1 MKKMLA
7 VTGMCAWC
15 ALSVW
20 LQIHYLRSG
29 ITLGEWCI
37 ATVCVV
43 PFYAVLFIA
52 SHCNIKKKKS
62 VRKSR
67 YVL

>member
-1 MKKMLA
+1 MKKGLVIA
-7 VTGMCAWC
+7 GMCVWC

-20 LQIHYLRSG
+20 LQIHYLRPG

-37 ATVCVV
+37 VAVCVV

-52 SHCNIKKKKS
+52 SCRNIKKKRLKHK
-62 VRKSR
+62 R
-67 YVL
+67 